1 MHLLAKKLN
10 LFINTHASLLP
21 YQHNFPPG
29 SCHHPSS
36 FFEKLFTPTETKR
49 KGKETMREL
58 KKWLKLNLWRYRS
71 QVLINPTI
79 FAHFAF
85 LVYAW
90 LCHNWDSSMLKS
102 DFFNKNKNLIKI
114 SLKNIV
120 CRNNC
125 MKDETFLHPI
135 FYPFHPP
142 YAKLKFLS
150 LHFSHFNPLMHN
162 FPKWSD
168 TL

>member
-1 MHLLAKKLN
+1 MP
-10 LFINTHASLLP
+10 LP
-21 YQHNFPPG
+21 FPTSITFPQV
-29 SCHHPSS
+29 
-36 FFEKLFTPTETKR
+36 LVITPHRFLKNCSPQPKR
-49 KGKETMREL
+49 KERGRKTMREL

-79 FAHFAF
+79 FAPFAF
-85 LVYAW
+85 LVYVW

-125 MKDETFLHPI
+125 MKDETFPHPI

-142 YAKLKFLS
+142 YAKFKFLS